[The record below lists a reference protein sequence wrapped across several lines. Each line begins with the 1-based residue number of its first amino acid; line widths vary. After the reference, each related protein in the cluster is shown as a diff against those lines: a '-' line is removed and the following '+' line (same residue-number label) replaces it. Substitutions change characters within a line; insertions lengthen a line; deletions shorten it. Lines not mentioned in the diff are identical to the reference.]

1 MPTRN
6 IATSLVLWSFI
17 STSVSLVCFST
28 NQSFGQA
35 PLVSLPSNVR
45 PLLKD
50 SMPPGEIG
58 AIQLARKPQL
68 RGVWQAVEIQG
79 PEGLKISMADAGQFT
94 EPLAE
99 PRVAVM
105 VGYAYRLQITGIEGY
120 EDVALY
126 PTLEVIDRIHPPAER
141 EHRFPIPVEIDAT
154 DLADAAEGNMVMR
167 VIYLEDNQIAE
178 PVNTAGFPQ
187 RVLELGPHQDALHTA
202 DRMGRPVAILRIGSR
217 VPNVSTGQDWDNF
230 LFGCPPW
237 ATIKPV
243 ATKEL
248 VVERGNITREARSG
262 SISDQR

>member
-1 MPTRN
+1 
-6 IATSLVLWSFI
+6 
-17 STSVSLVCFST
+17 
-28 NQSFGQA
+28 
-35 PLVSLPSNVR
+35 
-45 PLLKD
+45 
-50 SMPPGEIG
+50 
-58 AIQLARKPQL
+58 
-68 RGVWQAVEIQG
+68 
-79 PEGLKISMADAGQFT
+79 
-94 EPLAE
+94 
-99 PRVAVM
+99 M